1 MSDYQDTPSPI
12 DWEGW
17 RPEIRATL
25 MFIRDGDEILLIRK
39 LRGLGAGKIN
49 APGGKIDPG
58 ETPRESAIRETEEEV
73 RVTPLNPRKVGE
85 LSFAMSDMPDIFCH
99 VFVASEHEGTP
110 VETEEAIPI
119 WTHRYQVPYDQM
131 WEDDRHWLPRVLEGE
146 RFRGRFLF
154 QGERIQWMDID
165 WEVDYPD

>member
-1 MSDYQDTPSPI
+1 
-12 DWEGW
+12 
-17 RPEIRATL
+17 
-25 MFIRDGDEILLIRK
+25 
-39 LRGLGAGKIN
+39 
-49 APGGKIDPG
+49 
-58 ETPRESAIRETEEEV
+58 EEEV